1 MFSSMFFSPKFEN
14 DKKRIVDRAINV
26 PMDYSISLRRNTI
39 WYDSHCVEN
48 YVKNLN
54 TPILLLHST
63 KIDRENGRIMIN
75 NNDDVPYINFIKF
88 LTDKITIN
96 KFEQTGHY
104 ITIEEPDIVN
114 EQIIEWLEKLKLHFR
129 Q

>member
-1 MFSSMFFSPKFEN
+1 M
-14 DKKRIVDRAINV
+14 
-26 PMDYSISLRRNTI
+26 
-39 WYDSHCVEN
+39 
-48 YVKNLN
+48 KNLN

-63 KIDRENGRIMIN
+63 KIDKENGRITIN
-75 NNDDVPYINFIKF
+75 NNDDVPYIDFIKF
-88 LTDKITIN
+88 WTDQITIN
-96 KFEQTGHY
+96 KFEKTGHY